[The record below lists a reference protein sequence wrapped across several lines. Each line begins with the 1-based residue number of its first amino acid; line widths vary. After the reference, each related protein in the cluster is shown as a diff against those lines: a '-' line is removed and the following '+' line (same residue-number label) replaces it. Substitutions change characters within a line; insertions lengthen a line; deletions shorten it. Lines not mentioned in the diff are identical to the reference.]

1 MSFMGHIPAPG
12 VIASRKARG
21 QTAFVAGRMG
31 EDSVLRHYVERGYE
45 MVASRWRG
53 QSGEIDLILHRDGEY
68 VFVEVKKSATHQQA
82 AERIL
87 RGQIQRICNA
97 ALEFCAE
104 RAQGL
109 MTLMRFDAALV
120 DSVGRVEIVENAFAT
135 G

>member
-1 MSFMGHIPAPG
+1 MSYMQHIPAPE
-12 VIASRKARG
+12 VAAARSARG
-21 QTAFVAGRMG
+21 ATAYAAGRMG
-31 EDSVLRHYVERGYE
+31 EDSVLRAYTARGYA

-53 QSGEIDLILHRDGEY
+53 KSGEIDLILLREGEY

-82 AERIL
+82 AERIR
-87 RGQIQRICNA
+87 RGQIHRVCNA

-104 RAQGL
+104 RAQGF

-120 DSVGRVEIVENAFAT
+120 DGFGRVEIMENAFVM